1 MLKFN
6 LAYHSQC
13 RNDTKVNS
21 DMTTMTT
28 TLDQLPTGPRARV
41 TTLQL
46 TGAERRRMMDL
57 GILPGAAIEVALENP
72 LGDPTAYRVRGA
84 VIALRREQ
92 AQQIQVE
99 IERG

>member
-1 MLKFN
+1 MLKYD
-6 LAYHSQC
+6 LAYRSQC
-13 RNDTKVNS
+13 VFDTKVMI
-21 DMTTMTT
+21 DMT
-28 TLDQLPTGPRARV
+28 TLDQLPPGSAARV
-41 TTLQL
+41 ATMQL

-92 AQQIQVE
+92 ARQIQVE
-99 IERG
+99 IESE

>member
-13 RNDTKVNS
+13 RYDTKVDS
-21 DMTTMTT
+21 DMTVTTT
-28 TLDQLPTGPRARV
+28 TLDQLPAGLQARV
-41 TTLQL
+41 TAMQL
-46 TGAERRRMMDL
+46 AGAERRRMMDM

-92 AQQIQVE
+92 ARQIQVE
-99 IERG
+99 IERA

>member
-1 MLKFN
+1 
-6 LAYHSQC
+6 
-13 RNDTKVNS
+13 
-21 DMTTMTT
+21 MTTMTT

-92 AQQIQVE
+92 ARQIHVE
-99 IERG
+99 VEGG

>member
-1 MLKFN
+1 MLKFD
-6 LAYHSQC
+6 LAYYSQC
-13 RNDTKVNS
+13 RYDTKVNS
-21 DMTTMTT
+21 DMTMTT
-28 TLDQLPTGPRARV
+28 TLDQLPTGPQARV
-41 TTLQL
+41 TAMQL

-92 AQQIQVE
+92 ARQIQVE

>member
-1 MLKFN
+1 
-6 LAYHSQC
+6 
-13 RNDTKVNS
+13 
-21 DMTTMTT
+21 
-28 TLDQLPTGPRARV
+28 
-41 TTLQL
+41 
-46 TGAERRRMMDL
+46 MMDL

-92 AQQIQVE
+92 ARQIQVE